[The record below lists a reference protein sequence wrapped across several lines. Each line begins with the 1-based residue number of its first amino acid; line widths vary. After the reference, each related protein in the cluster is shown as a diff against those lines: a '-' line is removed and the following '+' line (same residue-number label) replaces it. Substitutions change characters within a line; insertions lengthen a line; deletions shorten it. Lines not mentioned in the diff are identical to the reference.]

1 MECVGGR
8 PPASGLPSGESW
20 PGSLHLLEEGRGGA
34 KMRREVTH
42 ERPRSPRFSPDPHR
56 GPDRGRLL
64 RLQLGESFADA
75 SSDLSL
81 TPTRDRRVLSDRER
95 GGRPAEIL
103 EPEAGGKQR
112 MDAKIGGPAPNERE
126 RVWRKKVG

>member
-1 MECVGGR
+1 M
-8 PPASGLPSGESW
+8 PARGKAFQPRA
-20 PGSLHLLEEGRGGA
+20 EEGRGGA
-34 KMRREVTH
+34 KTRREVTH

-75 SSDLSL
+75 LSDLSL
-81 TPTRDRRVLSDRER
+81 TPTRDMRVLSDRER

-103 EPEAGGKQR
+103 EPEAGGRQR
-112 MDAKIGGPAPNERE
+112 MG
-126 RVWRKKVG
+126 RKSEGRL